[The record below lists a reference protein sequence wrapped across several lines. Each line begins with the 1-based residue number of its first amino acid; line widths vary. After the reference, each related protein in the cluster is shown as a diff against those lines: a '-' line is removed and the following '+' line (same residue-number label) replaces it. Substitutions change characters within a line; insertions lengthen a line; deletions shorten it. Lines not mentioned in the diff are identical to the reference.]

1 MPSYK
6 M

>member
-6 M
+6 L